1 MRRGQAPGRGLGRLI
16 KIGSEMDLNEAR
28 IIQAPVSVIA
38 HSAL

>member
-1 MRRGQAPGRGLGRLI
+1 MRRGQAPGRGLGRFI

-28 IIQAPVSVIA
+28 IIKAPVSVIA